1 VRKVGDDLTKPDY
14 TGPQPAGSIPVQKLI
29 EQLLIGKL
37 DGLSG
42 PQTAA
47 FLAGWTSAID
57 LLRRVDVTMPDA
69 SDEIR
74 RAVGELVRMLEAAQV
89 EVVSDS

>member
-1 VRKVGDDLTKPDY
+1 
-14 TGPQPAGSIPVQKLI
+14 
-29 EQLLIGKL
+29 
-37 DGLSG
+37 LSG